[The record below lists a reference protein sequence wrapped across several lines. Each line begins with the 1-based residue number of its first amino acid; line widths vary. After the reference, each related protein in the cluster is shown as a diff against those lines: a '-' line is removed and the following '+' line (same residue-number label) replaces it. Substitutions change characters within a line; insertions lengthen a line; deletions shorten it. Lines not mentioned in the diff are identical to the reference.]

1 MMISLTHFIFVS
13 ILADLYFWQTVFS
26 IFLFVTF
33 LLFSCKILLNEL
45 KVIPNTFVYVF
56 THLLPD
62 CRSKL
67 IIFFLRKRVV
77 KTNTGLNSITVGYML
92 QKYSSCSGSFFRRNS
107 KTATIVSKHLSSFTN
122 QFW

>member
-1 MMISLTHFIFVS
+1 MISLTHFIFVS

-26 IFLFVTF
+26 IFLFFTF
-33 LLFSCKILLNEL
+33 LLFRCKILLNEL

-62 CRSKL
+62 SRSKL
-67 IIFFLRKRVV
+67 VILFLRKRVV
-77 KTNTGLNSITVGYML
+77 KTNTGLNSITVGYMF